1 MLFRS
6 DDQVAKTG
14 DMLEPSMRDAI
25 DTDIEGLIAQA
36 IEFAEQ
42 SPWPEPE
49 ELFSH
54 VFAD

>member
-1 MLFRS
+1 MMDAAER
-6 DDQVAKTG
+6 DDI
-14 DMLEPSMRDAI
+14 DA
-25 DTDIEGLIAQA
+25 DIEKQITEAV
-36 IEFAEQ
+36 EFAEQ